1 MTLHIVTGADDN
13 YAPGVLVLI
22 ASAAWHNPG
31 ARFTVLDMGISDAN
45 RGRIDALGAALGLR
59 VARIVIDETRLAA
72 LPVVRAHLTRSTFLR
87 LLIPDLMPA
96 EHRVVY
102 MDCDMAVTGSLQP
115 LAALDLGNHPVAAV
129 PDPSP
134 DARELAATGTGLG
147 GYVNAGLLVM
157 NLPVWRREDVAGQC
171 IALLSDP
178 ARPLRA
184 EDQSAVNIACRDR
197 ILPLPAEFNVFT
209 DPPAGAAAAPAR
221 ARGGSAEIG
230 GGLGRAMPAGG
241 LERIGAERYRPSA
254 RRRLAPGGKASRG
267 NSQDGRPARPGCG
280 RRPPTRRRRRPRRG
294 RGRRSRTARRHRPRS
309 RPGRSCAG
317 NAP

>member
-45 RGRIDALGAALGLR
+45 RGRIDALGAALGVR
-59 VARIVIDETRLAA
+59 VARIVIDEARLAA

-209 DPPAGAAAAPAR
+209 DPAAWTPASLPRRMVVAHYVVNQKPWRARVKMGGIWQFHADRIAASMPPLPPVSLKSRLSALNRNRRIAMGLLTGRKKYRDRLAVAALMERRFVRPYLAGQRAR
-221 ARGGSAEIG
+221 AVS
-230 GGLGRAMPAGG
+230 GR
-241 LERIGAERYRPSA
+241 
-254 RRRLAPGGKASRG
+254 
-267 NSQDGRPARPGCG
+267 
-280 RRPPTRRRRRPRRG
+280 
-294 RGRRSRTARRHRPRS
+294 
-309 RPGRSCAG
+309 
-317 NAP
+317 